1 MTQQTPTEVETSY
14 LQRKGESK
22 LAYKRLAGRKPG
34 IVFLGGFRSDMT
46 GTKALALE
54 AHARRGGHAFVRFDY
69 FGHGQSDGDF
79 TEGTIG
85 LWLED
90 AIAVLDELTEGPQ
103 VLVGSSMGGWL
114 MLLAALARPERVA
127 ALIGLAAAPD
137 FTQDLMW
144 DVFPEDRRRALM
156 ESGQVLEHSEYS
168 EDATPITLKLI
179 EEGRHHLLLRERIPI
194 DCPVRLLHGMA
205 DPDVPWQTSPRLA
218 KALASSDVEVTLL
231 KDGDHRLS
239 TPRDLDR
246 LTGTLDSVIE
256 TLSALP

>member
-1 MTQQTPTEVETSY
+1 
-14 LQRKGESK
+14 
-22 LAYKRLAGRKPG
+22 
-34 IVFLGGFRSDMT
+34 
-46 GTKALALE
+46 
-54 AHARRGGHAFVRFDY
+54 
-69 FGHGQSDGDF
+69 
-79 TEGTIG
+79 
-85 LWLED
+85 
-90 AIAVLDELTEGPQ
+90 
-103 VLVGSSMGGWL
+103 
-114 MLLAALARPERVA
+114 
-127 ALIGLAAAPD
+127 
-137 FTQDLMW
+137 MW